1 MSPDVSRRIRV
12 LAPYGT
18 LTHEIRLSQADG
30 RWQARIITL
39 PGQIWVEPGGRRALT
54 FESTSAARAEEMAT
68 QFVQRDCIARGHRL
82 AGEVRLPQEAGPP
95 EASRRRVASLPVRL
109 MPRGRLTSGMTRKV
123 LPAVTHNLS
132 ETGLFIVTRHFLN
145 PGARVAIELKLPG
158 LPERLEGVVIW
169 ARKEGLPGG
178 EAGLGI
184 RLLDPP
190 LSYRVGLQSL

>member
-1 MSPDVSRRIRV
+1 V

-30 RWQARIITL
+30 RWQARIVTL

-54 FESTSAARAEEMAT
+54 FESTSAAQAEEMAI

-82 AGEVRLPQEAGPP
+82 ADQMRLLQEAGSP
-95 EASRRRVASLPVRL
+95 EPSRRHVASFPVRL
-109 MPRGRLTSGMTRKV
+109 MPRGRLTAGVPRKV

-132 ETGLFIVTRHFLN
+132 ETGMFIVTRHFLE
-145 PGARVAIELKLPG
+145 PGAKVAIELNLPG

-169 ARKEGLPGG
+169 ARKESRPGS

-190 LSYRVGLQSL
+190 LSYRAGLQSL